1 MTLNKLK
8 FMALDIHIVACC
20 LKVALPFK
28 KFKID

>member
-1 MTLNKLK
+1 
-8 FMALDIHIVACC
+8 MALDIHIVACC